1 MQRLVLY
8 TPLPEEGRRLVGALR
23 NQLACAGNEEL
34 SCAMFTDADGAA
46 AEIMANGTQLISWD
60 V

>member
-46 AEIMANGTQLISWD
+46 AEIMAN
-60 V
+60 